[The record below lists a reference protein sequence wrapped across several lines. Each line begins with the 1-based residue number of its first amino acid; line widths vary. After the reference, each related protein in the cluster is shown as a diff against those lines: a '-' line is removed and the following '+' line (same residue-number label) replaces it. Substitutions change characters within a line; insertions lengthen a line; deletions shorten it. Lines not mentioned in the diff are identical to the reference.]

1 MDDIG
6 SDSDATMADSAME
19 DNEEE
24 DGEREGEDEL
34 VKYDS
39 ALLLQKKQKLLSEK
53 FERSAISTSV
63 QNGEHPKVSP
73 HCRAYAGILKRGFH
87 FS

>member
-24 DGEREGEDEL
+24 EGEKSVDENE
-34 VKYDS
+34 VIEYNS
-39 ALLLQKKQKLLSEK
+39 AQLLQKKQKLLSEK
-53 FERSAISTSV
+53 FEKSTISASAE
-63 QNGEHPKVSP
+63 NG
-73 HCRAYAGILKRGFH
+73 
-87 FS
+87 